1 MVKQRTVPFFNY
13 SHMFISQEKGVISI
27 IKDVGRRGAFIM
39 QKDLREFE
47 ERLAEYVGVKHAIG
61 TADGTMALLMGLMA
75 SGIGPGDEVIVPSH
89 TFVASVATIHHA
101 GATPVLADC
110 GPDHLI
116 EADSVEELVT
126 PRTRAIMPV
135 QLNGR
140 TADMDLLLSV
150 AEHHNL
156 VIVEDSCQALGSK
169 FKGRFAGTFGISG
182 AFSFFP
188 SKTLGCFGDG
198 GALVTNDDDV
208 AEQVRLLRD
217 HGRNSNGKVVCF
229 GFNSRLD
236 NLHAAILNFK
246 LKTYDW
252 DIARRRELATMYH
265 SQLKDVSELMLPPPP
280 DVDSDHYDIFQN
292 YEIEAERRDELRGY
306 LSDQGVGT
314 ILQWG
319 GYAVHQFEK
328 LGFDVVPPYAERMT
342 RRFMLL
348 PMNTA
353 IADED
358 VDYVCENIIE
368 FYHSGQGRS

>member
-13 SHMFISQEKGVISI
+13 PHIFTSQEDGMISVIR
-27 IKDVGRRGAFIM
+27 DVGRRGAFIM
-39 QKDLREFE
+39 QKDLSEFE
-47 ERLAEYVGVKHAIG
+47 GKLAEYVGVKHAIG
-61 TADGTMALLMGLMA
+61 TADGTMALLMSLMA

-89 TFVASVATIHHA
+89 TFVASVAAIHHA
-101 GATPVLADC
+101 GAMPVLADC

-116 EADSVEELVT
+116 DADLVEALVT
-126 PRTRAIMPV
+126 SRTRAIMPV

-140 TADMDLLLSV
+140 TADMDTLLSI
-150 AEHHNL
+150 AERHNL

-169 FKGRFAGTFGISG
+169 FKGRCAGTFGISG

-198 GALVTNDDDV
+198 GALVTNDNDV
-208 AEQVRLLRD
+208 AAQVRLLRD
-217 HGRNSNGKVVCF
+217 HGRSPDGKVVCF
-229 GFNSRLD
+229 GFNARLD

-246 LKTYDW
+246 LKTYDQE
-252 DIARRRELATMYH
+252 IARRRELAAMYH

-280 DVDSDHYDIFQN
+280 NVDLVHYDIFQN
-292 YEIEAERRDELRGY
+292 YEIEAERRDELRSY
-306 LSDQGVGT
+306 LNKQGVGT

-319 GYAVHQFEK
+319 GYTVHQFEK
-328 LGFDVVPPYAERMT
+328 LCFDVVLPCTERMT

-353 IADED
+353 LADED
-358 VDYVCENIIE
+358 VDYVCKKIIE
-368 FYHSGQGRS
+368 FYIS